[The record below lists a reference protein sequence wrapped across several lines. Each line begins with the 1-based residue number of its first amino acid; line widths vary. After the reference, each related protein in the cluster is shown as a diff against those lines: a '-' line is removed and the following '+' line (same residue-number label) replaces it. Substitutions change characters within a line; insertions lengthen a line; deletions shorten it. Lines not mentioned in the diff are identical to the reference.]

1 MVWFEEYRTCGCSF
15 VADKLSELPGYCP
28 RHFHDKRRR
37 TRLPDMGF
45 ERGHVGTG

>member
-15 VADKLSELPGYCP
+15 IADKKDELPGYCP

-37 TRLPDMGF
+37 TRLPDVGF